1 MGDIGKLRAHWS
13 SGAPVRGNAA
23 ERSPESVAEVLR
35 NARLLQGYSLRE
47 VASALNIRE
56 AHLNAI
62 EDAHFEELPP
72 LVYAQGFVAAYA
84 GFLNLDRSEMVTR
97 FKDEATA
104 TAPVQTAVPRLV
116 LPSLAEDDTP
126 ERRMAPSG
134 RIIALAVL
142 VLLVAYGAWHIGS
155 PPAHDA
161 ALDVPPLPERF
172 LQAPPALPTATLP
185 TSASTTTSAAEPV
198 YVTPTAAT
206 SDHIISVTAKTETW
220 VQLHNQAGQRVAS
233 FVLKVGEGYTL
244 PAGAYHYT
252 LSTSNMANLQLS
264 IDGQPIATPN
274 LTGREWIV
282 DADALLAAQR

>member
-172 LQAPPALPTATLP
+172 LQAPPALPLP
-185 TSASTTTSAAEPV
+185 ASTSSTTPAVETV